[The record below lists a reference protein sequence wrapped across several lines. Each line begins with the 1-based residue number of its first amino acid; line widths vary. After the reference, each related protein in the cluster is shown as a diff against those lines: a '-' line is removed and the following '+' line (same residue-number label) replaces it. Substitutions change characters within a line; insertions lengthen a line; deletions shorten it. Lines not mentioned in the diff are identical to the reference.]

1 MHFDFPKYGTN
12 ILMRIPFLYASLTN
26 AVPVKKIT
34 NIPHPCWHGLPEKGN
49 DIINKRFHWAGY
61 NQQFVNSPWDAL
73 NAPCSWVESAHSFDW
88 IYDTRLSTVPN
99 AKQVVQ
105 EWTRVWI
112 KLFETRSQPI
122 WRSDIVAKR
131 LTNWL
136 VHFDHYFAY
145 TDKKLKDKLLASIT
159 KHYKHLEFTEGK
171 ECNEVRRITSLRG
184 LIIGAIA
191 LEQPT
196 NIKRHILSICQI
208 LEDSLNRDGFN
219 TSGHLPTQINYLK
232 DSILIRSA
240 LHNAQMDVPE
250 ILNRLIEKM
259 IPAIKFF
266 MHNDGG
272 ITHMAGWSGNGN
284 DIYQILK
291 RTDAKSKTPTV
302 LEDSGF
308 YHIDAGK
315 TSIIFDASNRT
326 HKTTDNAGLLS
337 LELSHAKQRII
348 VNCGYPSASDHA
360 LHDYARGTPAHSTPS
375 LQSYNSISLDNK
387 NRTAET
393 VSSLS
398 EAQGWQLLQGQHTG
412 LKNISNTIITRAV
425 FINKA
430 GTQIIGQDSIER
442 DILGRRKMAQ
452 VFENR
457 FHLHPKID
465 AMLLANKKEI
475 ILRHNK
481 MGWSFRTSGGEMS
494 LKESYYIDKNDS
506 MRKTQQIVI
515 TQTIIEKTTSI
526 KWIMTT
532 L

>member
-1 MHFDFPKYGTN
+1 MRIDFPKYGTN
-12 ILMRIPFLYASLTN
+12 ILMKVPFLYASLTN
-26 AVPVKKIT
+26 SVPVKKIT
-34 NIPHPCWHGLPEKGN
+34 HIPHPCWNGLSEKGN

-61 NQQFVNSPWDAL
+61 TEQFINSPWDAV
-73 NAPCSWVESAHSFDW
+73 NAPYSWIEAAHSFDW
-88 IYDTRLSTVPN
+88 IYDTRLSTAPN
-99 AKQVVQ
+99 AKQTVQ
-105 EWTRVWI
+105 EWTRYWI
-112 KLFETRSQPI
+112 ESFEARNQPI

-145 TDKKLKDKLLASIT
+145 TDKKLKDKLLKSIT

-171 ECNEVRRITSLRG
+171 ECNDDRRITSLRG

-191 LEQPT
+191 LDQPT

-208 LEDSLNRDGFN
+208 LEDSLNHDGFSA
-219 TSGHLPTQINYLK
+219 SGHLPTHANYLK

-250 ILNRLIEKM
+250 ILNVLIERM

-272 ITHMAGWSGNGN
+272 ITHMAGWSGDGN
-284 DIYQILK
+284 DIHQIIK
-291 RTDAKSKTPTV
+291 RTDARSKTPTA

-315 TSIIFDASNRT
+315 TSIIFDASHRT
-326 HKTTDNAGLLS
+326 HNPTDNAGLLS

-348 VNCGYPSASDHA
+348 VNCGYPLARDHA
-360 LHDYARGTPAHSTPS
+360 LYDYARGTPAHSAPS
-375 LQSYNSISLDNK
+375 VQGYNSISLDNK
-387 NRTAET
+387 NCTAKA
-393 VSSLS
+393 VSSLA
-398 EAQGWQLLQGQHTG
+398 EAEGWQLLQGKYTG
-412 LKNISNTIITRAV
+412 LSNISNTIIKRAITV
-425 FINKA
+425 NKT
-430 GTQIIGQDSIER
+430 GTQIIGQDSIKQ
-442 DILGRRKMAQ
+442 DTLGQQKTTQ
-452 VFENR
+452 FFENR

-465 AMLLANKKEI
+465 AMLLANRKEV

-481 MGWSFRTSGGEMS
+481 MGWSFCTSTGEMS
-494 LKESYYIDKNDS
+494 LQESYYMDKNGS

-515 TQTIIEKTTSI
+515 IQKIIENTTSI
-526 KWIMTT
+526 KWMMKT